1 MAPGLSSGAI
11 VIFLCSSSRYRKGVV
26 SNSHILWYNKR
37 KETGGDDMDTRTR
50 DEKREINLANEN
62 EEVET
67 IIEEMEEAKGSVYR
81 QAMNEKAIVSF
92 TLGILSIVF
101 IWLFLYASPVMG
113 VVGIFFGV
121 QGRKEGKK
129 TVYGGNG
136 MATAGLVCS
145 LVGLV
150 VSLVKIFV
158 WIFA

>member
-1 MAPGLSSGAI
+1 
-11 VIFLCSSSRYRKGVV
+11 
-26 SNSHILWYNKR
+26 
-37 KETGGDDMDTRTR
+37 MDTRTR

-113 VVGIFFGV
+113 VVGIFFGI

-145 LVGLV
+145 VVGLV